1 LRERYGAGEVEPGN
15 VLVEGDTVV
24 NIQLTKNFG
33 SEPCCCRYG
42 YGDRG
47 AFQELSADFVVDS
60 SVEVMGVPD

>member
-1 LRERYGAGEVEPGN
+1 M
-15 VLVEGDTVV
+15 V
-24 NIQLTKNFG
+24 NIQFTKNFG